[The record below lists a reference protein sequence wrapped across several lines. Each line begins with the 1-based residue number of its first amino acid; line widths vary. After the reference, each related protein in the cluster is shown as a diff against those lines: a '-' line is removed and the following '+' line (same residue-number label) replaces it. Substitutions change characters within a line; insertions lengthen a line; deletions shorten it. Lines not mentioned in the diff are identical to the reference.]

1 MLVLNKTTAFL
12 GLALVALAGL
22 CPILQVKII
31 FQWINWNLYQTDTRL
46 FLITYAIIA
55 LLGLCFFVRQLKA
68 FRLLTRVMFVW
79 ILVMIALIYF
89 KSTNYFGLKIA
100 DQLLGKA
107 IHFQW
112 GAALFLVGAS
122 LLLFSIK
129 KTRLEV

>member
-1 MLVLNKTTAFL
+1 MLILNKTTAFL

-31 FQWINWNLYQTDTRL
+31 FQWINWNLYQTDARL

-55 LLGLCFFVRQLKA
+55 LLGLCFFIRQLKA
-68 FRLLTRVMFVW
+68 FRLLSRVMFVW
-79 ILVMIALIYF
+79 ILVMIGLIYF
-89 KSTNYFGLKIA
+89 KSTNYFGVKIA

-112 GAALFLVGAS
+112 GAVVFFVGAS
-122 LLLFSIK
+122 LLLFSTK